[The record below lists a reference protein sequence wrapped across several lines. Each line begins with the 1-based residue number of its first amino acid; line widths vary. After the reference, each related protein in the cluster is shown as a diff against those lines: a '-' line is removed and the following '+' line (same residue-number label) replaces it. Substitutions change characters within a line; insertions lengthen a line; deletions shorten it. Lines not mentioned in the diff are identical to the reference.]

1 MVRVAAL
8 IRDHV
13 KAGHAVQKLRAR
25 GIPPEAIRTIARD
38 PAAAR
43 AVAQTL
49 VVGMPA
55 AAIITGALTG
65 ALAGGMA
72 GWMSFTNVHPL
83 AGPAA
88 AAQALGPPGATL
100 GVAFGLAVGA
110 IMGWML
116 GRLLCHQQVASY
128 ANAVAEGD
136 LLLVV
141 DVPEAQQREVEAL
154 LRSYDAR
161 RLATGPLPQPTPAP
175 AAGAERSA

>member
-13 KAGHAVQKLRAR
+13 KAGHAVQKLRGR
-25 GIPPEAIRTIARD
+25 GIPAEAVRTIARD
-38 PAAAR
+38 RAAAR
-43 AVAQTL
+43 AVAETL

-88 AAQALGPPGATL
+88 AAQALGPPGATI

-110 IMGWML
+110 MMGWGL
-116 GRLLCHQQVASY
+116 GRLLCRQLVASY

-141 DVPEAQQREVEAL
+141 DVPEAQQREIEAL

-161 RLATGPLPQPTPAP
+161 RLASSPLPQPAAAP
-175 AAGAERSA
+175 TAGAQPSA